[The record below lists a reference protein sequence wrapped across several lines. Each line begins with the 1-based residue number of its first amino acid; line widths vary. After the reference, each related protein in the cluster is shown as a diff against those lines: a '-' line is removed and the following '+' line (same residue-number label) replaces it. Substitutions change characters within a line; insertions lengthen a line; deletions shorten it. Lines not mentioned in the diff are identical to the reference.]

1 MGAGFQEDEHLRT
14 QQFDLSEQKKVNGN
28 SSIATISQSHPQK
41 KLPKYDFGPV
51 EIHSIIKCVASGQ
64 I

>member
-1 MGAGFQEDEHLRT
+1 MFPFSMGAGFQEDEHLRT

-41 KLPKYDFGPV
+41 NLPNMILDL
-51 EIHSIIKCVASGQ
+51 
-64 I
+64 